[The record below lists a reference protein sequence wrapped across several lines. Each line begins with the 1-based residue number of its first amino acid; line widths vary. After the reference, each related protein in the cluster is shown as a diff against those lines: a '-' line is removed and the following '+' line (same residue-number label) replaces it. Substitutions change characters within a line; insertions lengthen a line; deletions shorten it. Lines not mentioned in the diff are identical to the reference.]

1 MCHTKME
8 MAKPYLVVRASIE
21 PSMMDE
27 FLKWYAR
34 EHLPRVMQIPGI
46 VRAFRSRCHR
56 RGVNWT
62 ALYELAD
69 DAAVHVAI
77 ASNEADRARQDWERW
92 LPHVQDLS
100 VEVYASLGP
109 LPTYHHWN

>member
-1 MCHTKME
+1 
-8 MAKPYLVVRASIE
+8 
-21 PSMMDE
+21 
-27 FLKWYAR
+27 
-34 EHLPRVMQIPGI
+34 
-46 VRAFRSRCHR
+46 
-56 RGVNWT
+56 VNWT